1 MSDAAEPAGKP
12 AQPTVSNPVDRP
24 SAALAI
30 GAISGSGALI
40 VSAAPVVVG
49 ALDSAFGFE
58 QSQLGDIIFA
68 YNAGFT
74 LLVVAAL
81 LFIRH
86 LHWRR
91 TAFIASA
98 LVAGGFLVLPML
110 SSFASVAALFG
121 AIGIA
126 AGMLY
131 ALGMTIAGDSDNADR
146 AFGLKLGMES
156 VPSVLMLFFIPAV
169 ALPLGGLQAAAV
181 TFAVLFVVLGLIATW
196 LPARALSVDEDL
208 DVEAA
213 LHHDAPA
220 AMPGGK
226 PTSAAQS
233 LLALGASIIFVA
245 GIAASWSFLELI
257 AGQKG
262 FSAGTTGLVLS
273 IGFGVAALGGFIAAA
288 IGTRFGRIVPMAG
301 VFLFQA
307 AGLALI
313 GWSHDITVFTIG
325 TFLLL
330 STINFGLA
338 FLFGLS
344 AELDA
349 SGRFVVLSATTLS
362 VGGGIGPAIGGRL
375 IQFGGLENVL
385 MFSVGCSA
393 LTLAIF
399 TGVARAHRARVLI
412 AS

>member
-1 MSDAAEPAGKP
+1 MMGAPVDTAKA
-12 AQPTVSNPVDRP
+12 NPVDRP

-30 GAISGSGALI
+30 GAISGAGALV
-40 VSAAPVVVG
+40 VSTAPVVVG

-58 QSQLGDIIFA
+58 QSQLGDIIFY
-68 YNAGFT
+68 YNVGFT
-74 LLVVAAL
+74 ALVIAAL

-91 TAFIASA
+91 AAFAASA
-98 LVAGGFLVLPML
+98 LVAGGFLALPAL
-110 SSFASVAALFG
+110 SSFAAVATLFG

-169 ALPLGGLQAAAV
+169 ALPLGGLQAAALS
-181 TFAVLFVVLGLIATW
+181 FAVLFVVLGLIAIW
-196 LPARALSVDEDL
+196 LPARAVPVGGNI

-213 LHHDAPA
+213 LHHDAV
-220 AMPGGK
+220 PGARRN
-226 PTSAAQS
+226 SAAQS
-233 LLALGASIIFVA
+233 LLALVASIIFVA

-257 AGQKG
+257 AGEKG
-262 FSAGTTGLVLS
+262 FSAGTIGLVLS
-273 IGFGVAALGGFIAAA
+273 IGFGVAALGGFVAAV
-288 IGTRFGRIVPMAG
+288 IGTRFGRIVPMTG
-301 VFLFQA
+301 VFLLQA

-313 GWSHDITVFTIG
+313 GWSQDVAMFTIG

-349 SGRFVVLSATTLS
+349 TGRFVVLSATTLS

-375 IQFGGLENVL
+375 IQFGGLDNVL

-393 LTLAIF
+393 LTLVMF
-399 TGVARAHRARVLI
+399 TGVARASRSKTAA

>member
-1 MSDAAEPAGKP
+1 MSDVAEPAGKSS
-12 AQPTVSNPVDRP
+12 QPNVPNPVDRP

-30 GAISGSGALI
+30 GAISGAGALI
-40 VSAAPVVVG
+40 VSTAPVVVG

-58 QSQLGDIIFA
+58 QSQLGDIIFY

-91 TAFIASA
+91 AAFVASA
-98 LVAGGFLVLPML
+98 LVAAGFLALPLL
-110 SSFASVAALFG
+110 SSFVAVAALFA

-156 VPSVLMLFFIPAV
+156 VPSVGMLFFIPAV
-169 ALPLGGLQAAAV
+169 AMPLGGLQAAAV
-181 TFAVLFVVLGLIATW
+181 SFAVLFVVLGLIAIW
-196 LPARALSVDEDL
+196 LPARALPSGEDL

-213 LHHDAPA
+213 LHHDALPVA
-220 AMPGGK
+220 RRS
-226 PTSAAQS
+226 SAAQS
-233 LLALGASIIFVA
+233 LLALAASIIFVA

-257 AGQKG
+257 GAEKG
-262 FSAGTTGLVLS
+262 FAAGTIGLVLS
-273 IGFGVAALGGFIAAA
+273 IGFGVAALGGFAAAA
-288 IGTRFGRIVPMAG
+288 IGTRFGRVVPMAG

-307 AGLALI
+307 TGLALI
-313 GWSHDITVFTIG
+313 GLSQDIALFTIG

-362 VGGGIGPAIGGRL
+362 VGGGVGPAIGGRL

-399 TGVARAHRARVLI
+399 TGVARAHRAR
-412 AS
+412 AAAAN

>member
-1 MSDAAEPAGKP
+1 MSDAAERVGQS
-12 AQPTVSNPVDRP
+12 AQPGVPNPVDRP

-91 TAFIASA
+91 AALAASA
-98 LVAGGFLVLPML
+98 LVAGGFLLLPLL
-110 SSFASVAALFG
+110 SSFVAVAALFA

-181 TFAVLFVVLGLIATW
+181 SFAGLFVALGLIAIW
-196 LPARALSVDEDL
+196 LPARALSADDDI

-213 LHHDAPA
+213 LHHEAV
-220 AMPGGK
+220 PGAK
-226 PTSAAQS
+226 RSSAAQS

-257 AGQKG
+257 AGEKG
-262 FSAGTTGLVLS
+262 FSAGTIGLVLS
-273 IGFGVAALGGFIAAA
+273 IGFGVAALGGFLAAV
-288 IGTRFGRIVPMAG
+288 IGTRFGRIVPMTG
-301 VFLFQA
+301 VFLLQA

-313 GWSHDITVFTIG
+313 GWSQDIAMFTIG

-344 AELDA
+344 AQLDA

-375 IQFGGLENVL
+375 MQFGGLDNVL
-385 MFSVGCSA
+385 IFSVGCSA

-399 TGVARAHRARVLI
+399 IGVARAHRARGAAV
-412 AS
+412 S